1 MAVVIRFK
9 EDGEVEMK
17 DGGGKISPVLK
28 FTRPEWDAFID
39 GVRNGE
45 FDRFGKEEFVS
56 DI

>member
-45 FDRFGKEEFVS
+45 FDRFGKEEVVS